1 MAQMTETT
9 AERASATAPPADV
22 MAELEAYR
30 TELTGY
36 CYRMLGSA
44 FEAED
49 AVQETFVRA
58 WRAYDGFEG
67 RSSLRSWLYRIAT
80 NVCLSMLGASQRRAR
95 PMDLQP
101 AQSADTPL
109 PPPLSESVWVEPAP
123 DALVVPDGDPEAVT
137 VARESVRLA
146 FVAALQHLP
155 PRQRAILILRE
166 VLRWRAEEVGE
177 LLGTSV
183 ASVNS
188 ALQRARATMASRQ
201 ADDPSA
207 SEPLDDTSRALLDQ
221 YVDAFERYDMDSLTS
236 LLATDATWNM
246 PPYDLWLQTHRD
258 IAAWCLGPGI
268 GCQGSRLVRTIANGQ
283 PAFGQ
288 YKPSPDGGLEPWSLQ
303 VLELSGDRIT
313 GITFFLDT
321 ARFFPLF
328 GLPLTFGGDVQ
339 R

>member
-1 MAQMTETT
+1 MGWMTEMT
-9 AERASATAPPADV
+9 AERGSATAPPADV
-22 MAELEAYR
+22 MAELETYR

-36 CYRMLGSA
+36 CYRMLGAA

-58 WRAYDGFEG
+58 WRAYDQFEG

-95 PMDLQP
+95 PMDMNP

-109 PPPLSESVWVEPAP
+109 PPPLSESVWVEPVP
-123 DALVVPDGDPEAVT
+123 DSSVVPDGNPAEVA

-155 PRQRAILILRE
+155 PRQRAVLILRE
-166 VLRWRAEEVGE
+166 VLRWRAEEVGD

-188 ALQRARATMASRQ
+188 ALQRARATLASRQ
-201 ADDPSA
+201 AGGTERQAKPLDKA
-207 SEPLDDTSRALLDQ
+207 SEALLAR
-221 YVDAFERYDMDSLTS
+221 YVEAFERYDMDSLAK
-236 LLATDATWNM
+236 LLHADATWNM
-246 PPYDLWLQTHRD
+246 PPYALWLATHRD
-258 IAAWCLGPGI
+258 IVKWCLGPGI
-268 GCQGSRLVRTIANGQ
+268 GCRDSRLVPTRANGM

-288 YKPSPDGGLEPWSLQ
+288 YKPSPDGGHEPWSLQ
-303 VLELSGDRIT
+303 VLELSGDRIS

-328 GLPLTFGGDVQ
+328 GLPLSLED
-339 R
+339 